1 MDTLSQIITLPKT
14 VCNALSKQSLYE
26 HGIHDNIESTH
37 VSEGR
42 CAADT
47 ATNGCRL
54 GRWAAEYTVIVGSG
68 GLFPVHSHIPVLVD
82 KKNIILTHIGHDYE
96 PYYRFSF
103 TMEDT
108 LFHSHAANHV
118 YYCMD
123 DDEGGVA
130 LYGMDL
136 TGYEFGGE
144 LCVPE
149 MCYRAI
155 GDMVHSHT
163 ITLVRHAVVA
173 VVGDDSSVQSITAS
187 GAVPTTP

>member
-1 MDTLSQIITLPKT
+1 MDTLSRIISLPKM
-14 VCNALSKQSLYE
+14 VCAALSKQSLYE

-37 VSEGR
+37 VSG
-42 CAADT
+42 D
-47 ATNGCRL
+47 
-54 GRWAAEYTVIVGSG
+54 WSKSEYTVIVGSG

>member
-1 MDTLSQIITLPKT
+1 MDTLSRIISLPKT
-14 VCNALSKQSLYE
+14 VGTAFSKQSLYE

-37 VSEGR
+37 VSG
-42 CAADT
+42 D
-47 ATNGCRL
+47 
-54 GRWAAEYTVIVGSG
+54 WSKAEYTVIVGSG

-82 KKNIILTHIGHDYE
+82 KKNIILAHIGHDYA

-144 LCVPE
+144 LCAPE

-155 GDMVHSHT
+155 GDMGHSHT
-163 ITLVRHAVVA
+163 ITLVRHAVV
-173 VVGDDSSVQSITAS
+173 GDDSSAQSITAS